1 MIDPYFE
8 NKINRDILLDKYSEN
23 AKPVLEN
30 GKFTRKW
37 GWDTINNCK
46 SIIKMTSQKIVG

>member
-1 MIDPYFE
+1 MIDTYFE

-30 GKFTRKW
+30 GKFTRKR
-37 GWDTINNCK
+37 G
-46 SIIKMTSQKIVG
+46 